1 MLLAPIPASVVEV
14 PVVAAV
20 PGVSAAARALA
31 PWFEPIAP
39 TLMLDWL
46 CVASLLAA
54 LPVTPPVVAGVLVD
68 D

>member
-1 MLLAPIPASVVEV
+1 V
-14 PVVAAV
+14 
-20 PGVSAAARALA
+20 

-39 TLMLDWL
+39 ALVLDWL

>member
-1 MLLAPIPASVVEV
+1 VSVVEVLVV

-20 PGVSAAARALA
+20 PGVSATAKALA
-31 PWFEPIAP
+31 PWFGFEPIAP
-39 TLMLDWL
+39 ALVLDWL